1 VIVLDA
7 YALGALLLD
16 EPAAAEVEAMLRD
29 DEAGIS
35 SVNLAEALDVALR
48 IYGLPGDRVRE
59 ALDPLLAA
67 SVAVLW
73 PTERE
78 AWRAAEIRSR
88 HYHRRTNP
96 LSLAD
101 CLLLA
106 TVTHA
111 DGVATADPGVARV
124 ARDEGIHLVPLPDS
138 SGRRP

>member
-1 VIVLDA
+1 MIVLDA

-16 EPAAAEVEAMLRD
+16 EPAAAEVEAVVRD
-29 DEAGIS
+29 DAAIS

-48 IYGLPGDRVRE
+48 IHGLPVDRVQE
-59 ALDPLLAA
+59 AVEPLLAT

-78 AWRAAEIRSR
+78 AWGAAHIRARY
-88 HYHRRTNP
+88 YHRRENP

-106 TVTHA
+106 TAADT
-111 DGVATADPGVARV
+111 DGVATADPGVARA
-124 ARDEGIHLVPLPDS
+124 ARDEGIRVIALPDS
-138 SGRRP
+138 SGARP